1 MTLKGWAIK
10 YARAGYRVLPLEP
23 GGKSPLGSSKES
35 PFHSDS
41 RRPIHGC
48 DDATTGTKQIKAW
61 WTIWPDA
68 NIGISPP
75 SGIAIVDID
84 PRNGGTRLP
93 GMTPTLESK
102 SGRGD
107 SGGHLF
113 YKSPSEHLSAEL
125 APGIDVITGNRYVVA
140 PSSIHPDSGLPYE
153 WVGEFDPTRI
163 QPWPKDLV
171 PSADKP
177 VAPKLNG
184 AHLPLS
190 PSQVAWCLERI
201 SADER
206 STWLD
211 VGMAI
216 KADDGEDSFDQW
228 VTWSATTTK
237 KNFKG
242 EADCRKTWDSFNK
255 EGLTTRSLKFLAET
269 ASGES
274 MPKPDP
280 GEDFVDDVEIDILDT
295 TPSRP
300 KSPKRS
306 RPRSA
311 RELIMKKFKPIR
323 WAIKNILPE
332 GLYLLAAPPKIGK
345 SWLALQIALAVGG
358 GGKVLGQRA
367 EQGGVLFL
375 ALEDSD
381 RRLQSRLNK
390 LGATDCCT
398 PEELSQ
404 VFFETTWPRVD
415 QGGINKLDDWLKN
428 HPITRYV
435 VIDVLERFRARRS
448 AKDNAYSVDYDAITS
463 LKPLCD
469 KYHVT
474 ILIVHHTRKAQA
486 DDPLDMVSG
495 TQGLSGGA
503 DGVLILK
510 RPRGGDE
517 GELHI
522 MSRDLEQEGAYVV
535 KFERESCHWQM
546 LGEANVISRSS
557 TRREILGVLERA
569 GKALGPAEIATLT
582 GRTKQSVFKLLQGLV
597 DEGLVSNMNGAYS
610 PMKKD
615 DRVDDVFG

>member
-23 GGKSPLGSSKES
+23 RGKSPLGSSQDS
-35 PFHSDS
+35 PFHSDA

-48 DDATTGTKQIKAW
+48 DDATTNVKQIKTW

-75 SGIAIVDID
+75 SGMAIVDID
-84 PRNGGTRLP
+84 PRNGGARLP
-93 GMTPTLESK
+93 TMVPTLESK

-107 SGGHLF
+107 GGGHLF
-113 YKSPSEHLSAEL
+113 YKSAPENLPGEL

-140 PSSIHPDSGLPYE
+140 PPSIHPNSGHPYE
-153 WVGEFDPTRI
+153 WVGKFDLTRM
-163 QPWPKDLV
+163 QPWPKGLV
-171 PSADKP
+171 SPADKP
-177 VAPKLNG
+177 AAPKLNG

-201 SADER
+201 SADGR
-206 STWLD
+206 DDWRA
-211 VGMAI
+211 VGMAL
-216 KADDGEDSFDQW
+216 KADDGEEGFNQW

-255 EGLTTRSLKFLAET
+255 EGLTTRSLKYLAES

-274 MPKPDP
+274 MPQTDP
-280 GEDFVDDVEIDILDT
+280 AEDFEVDILDT

-300 KSPKRS
+300 KSPKPS

-311 RELIMKKFKPIR
+311 QELIMKKFKPIR
-323 WAIKNILPE
+323 WAVKNILPE

-345 SWLALQIALAVGG
+345 SWFALQIALAVGG
-358 GGKVLGQRA
+358 GGKVLTQQA

-390 LGATDCCT
+390 LGVTECCT
-398 PEELSQ
+398 PEERSQ
-404 VFFETTWPRVD
+404 IFFETTWPRVD
-415 QGGINKLDDWLKN
+415 QGGVEKLDKWLKE

-448 AKDNAYSVDYDAITS
+448 AKDNAYSVDYEAITS
-463 LKPLCD
+463 LKPLCE

-510 RPRGGDE
+510 RPRGKDE
-517 GELHI
+517 GELHV

-535 KFERESCHWQM
+535 KFDRETCQWQ
-546 LGEANVISRSS
+546 LIGEANEVSRFSA
-557 TRREILGVLERA
+557 RREILDVVRSA

-597 DEGLVSNMNGAYS
+597 DEGLVGNVNGVYS